1 MINVARLEELGFELT
16 PAYYQEPPFKLA
28 LRGDDLF
35 ASFGEPIGDIYPMQY
50 IITQCEQNGLIVQDY
65 GFYVYG
71 FRLETI
77 PDIEE
82 VEEFVDLYK
91 EGMLC

>member
-1 MINVARLEELGFELT
+1 MINIKRLEELDFNIVPGK
-16 PAYYQEPPFKLA
+16 Y
-28 LRGDDLF
+28 DDTLV
-35 ASFGEPIGDIYPMQY
+35 ATFGEEIGLELWPMKY
-50 IITQCEQNGLIVQDY
+50 TIGLVEQNGLIVQDY